1 MIWENKVQ
9 LIMMLCS
16 EREVEIKEDDF
27 SYWNKIN
34 DIGQSTFFK
43 ADDQSNVFQLTLKSK
58 VQLNERITHR

>member
-1 MIWENKVQ
+1 
-9 LIMMLCS
+9 MMLCS